1 MPGGDLT
8 MNGKPLKKLAVK
20 GNNPIYV
27 VIFIFLSTMV
37 FNACSIK
44 KMAMNT
50 VADALTT
57 PGSGSVFSGDNDPEL
72 VGDALPF
79 AIKMYESL
87 LVANPGHRGLQL
99 KTGSLYI
106 MYANAFLQT
115 PANMLPEEEYKE
127 QEFLLKRAKNLYL
140 RGRDILLDALE
151 RKHPGFRKNLDQR
164 KFDQA
169 LGSMKKD
176 DVRHLY
182 WAGAGW
188 MGAFALDPFDMKLGL
203 TLPGAAALMECVL
216 KLDKNFGEGSIHDF
230 YILYYGSLPDYM
242 GGDVKKAREHFKKS
256 IKNAEHQSASP
267 YISLATTVSV
277 KEQNVEEFTQLLKK
291 ALEIDPE
298 ADPDNRLVNILNQ
311 RKARWLLEHVDDY
324 FLPKEPEEEDNNFNQ
339 TQTEEIK

>member
-1 MPGGDLT
+1 
-8 MNGKPLKKLAVK
+8 MNGKPSKKLAVK
-20 GNNPIYV
+20 GNNPICFI
-27 VIFIFLSTMV
+27 IFIFLSIMV

-44 KMAMNT
+44 KLAMNT

-57 PGSGSVFSGDNDPEL
+57 PGSSRVFTGDNDPEL

-87 LVANPGHRGLQL
+87 LAANPGHRGLQL
-99 KTGSLYI
+99 QIGSLYI

-115 PANMLPEEEYKE
+115 PANMLPEEEYKK

-140 RGRDILLDALE
+140 RGRDILLDSLD
-151 RKHPGFRKNLDQR
+151 RKYPGFRKNLDQR
-164 KFDQA
+164 KFEQA
-169 LGSMKKD
+169 LQSMKKD

-188 MGAFALDPFDMKLGL
+188 MGAFAIDPFDMKLGL

-216 KLDKNFGEGSIHDF
+216 KLDKNFGEGAIHDF

-242 GGDVKKAREHFKKS
+242 GGDFKKAREHFKKS
-256 IKNAEHQSASP
+256 VENAERKSASP
-267 YISLATTVSV
+267 YLSLATTVSV
-277 KEQNVEEFTQLLKK
+277 KEQDVEEYSRLLKK
-291 ALEIDPE
+291 ALEIDPD

-311 RKARWLLEHVDDY
+311 RKARWFLEHVDDY
-324 FLPKEPEEEDNNFNQ
+324 FLPKEAEEEENNHKNLN
-339 TQTEEIK
+339 